1 MRIGEISFCNHIGFN
16 IKSDEL
22 KKRILDEIDMNF
34 KKKIIQKHHDKFN
47 ESMVKTLNA
56 NPYMMTLR
64 SNGNPYFLYLTRYN
78 NVNQCIFIDKK
89 IQQGYM
95 YPRMVIVKFWF
106 NDILFNNTLFDGE
119 MVKETSG
126 NNWLFLV
133 HDIIGDCGSDM
144 MSVNIV
150 KRINRCYDIFDK
162 LFVPDI
168 QDICHFQVKRY
179 FHYEDYNVMVN
190 EFMPKLTYTCRG
202 IYFNPLYLKFK
213 NILYNFDDTLVKH
226 VVKTKCKTYLVPDE
240 MPEPT
245 AEAVRDIPM
254 QQPPPPPRQSEPE
267 KTEMLLIQK
276 TNQPDIYEVFTMG
289 SKPLGHACVNNIKVS
304 KLLREAFMHTTPVD
318 KLKFRCSYNE
328 KFMKWTPNGAWQGH
342 YAAPYP
348 HYAALTKLCI
358 FYFLFFPRR
367 VKYHR

>member
-106 NDILFNNTLFDGE
+106 NDVLFNNTLFDGE

-126 NNWLFLV
+126 SNNWLFLV

-179 FHYEDYNVMVN
+179 FHYEDYNVMIN
-190 EFMPKLTYTCRG
+190 EFMPKLKYTCRG
-202 IYFNPLYLKFK
+202 IYFNPLFLKFK

-226 VVKTKCKTYLVPDE
+226 VVKTKCKTYLVSGPDE
-240 MPEPT
+240 QMQPVPEVP
-245 AEAVRDIPM
+245 R
-254 QQPPPPPRQSEPE
+254 QQVPPPPPPRPTSDLDLDPVP
-267 KTEMLLIQK
+267 KTEVLLIQK

-328 KFMKWTPNGAWQGH
+328 KFMKWTPMHGAG
-342 YAAPYP
+342 A
-348 HYAALTKLCI
+348 
-358 FYFLFFPRR
+358 
-367 VKYHR
+367 